1 MVFSLKT
8 SRGGW
13 NRRRGYHEIFH
24 RLYRGG
30 GGEVKTTLYALR
42 GDQVSAQLSQEK
54 SSRSPHPQARNN
66 DRSLRGS

>member
-1 MVFSLKT
+1 MVVGIEE
-8 SRGGW
+8 GG
-13 NRRRGYHEIFH
+13 IMKSSTACI
-24 RLYRGG
+24 GG

>member
-1 MVFSLKT
+1 MVVGIEE
-8 SRGGW
+8 GG
-13 NRRRGYHEIFH
+13 IMKSSTACI
-24 RLYRGG
+24 GG
-30 GGEVKTTLYALR
+30 GRGGEVKTTLYALR